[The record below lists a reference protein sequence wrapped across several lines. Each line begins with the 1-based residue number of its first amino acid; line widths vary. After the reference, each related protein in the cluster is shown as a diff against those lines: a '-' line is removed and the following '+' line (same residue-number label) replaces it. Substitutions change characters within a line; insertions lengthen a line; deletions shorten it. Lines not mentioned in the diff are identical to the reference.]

1 MKFKSEKMH
10 KVKSNYI
17 YICFTLYIMTLFI
30 NNLTFYMMYEV
41 LEKSVKII
49 RYVLYII
56 FAFRILSNWKNGKNI
71 TIPTIIA
78 IITSVL
84 VCIYSKNID
93 IGILVLSIMA
103 LRDTDFDKL
112 IKISFYIFT
121 TMFCIIVSLSLLKIL
136 PDWTYTRSDSGIVR
150 HSLGF
155 YYPTITIGL
164 YLAMVLM
171 YFYIRRNKCSWL
183 EILVLETMNVFL
195 YSYTDGRLSF
205 ILITII
211 LGAMALSKIEVLKRL
226 FETDINQKILRLV
239 IYVLPII
246 LFIVAIL
253 ITVLY
258 INKTRLGLKL
268 DQILSGR
275 LKYTSEAFERYQ
287 LTPFGQNI
295 KWNGWGGHGYIEEND
310 FLSSEYNF
318 VDISYARI
326 LFDYGIITT
335 ILILYMYTK
344 VLIENYNKK
353 NYWMCFTLI
362 FVLIW
367 SFVEPYIVYIGKN
380 IFVLTFGIIINNG
393 IEVKALN
400 YDYLKGRI
408 KKENGKE
415 INN

>member
-1 MKFKSEKMH
+1 
-10 KVKSNYI
+10 
-17 YICFTLYIMTLFI
+17 
-30 NNLTFYMMYEV
+30 
-41 LEKSVKII
+41 
-49 RYVLYII
+49 
-56 FAFRILSNWKNGKNI
+56 
-71 TIPTIIA
+71 
-78 IITSVL
+78 
-84 VCIYSKNID
+84 
-93 IGILVLSIMA
+93 
-103 LRDTDFDKL
+103 
-112 IKISFYIFT
+112 
-121 TMFCIIVSLSLLKIL
+121 
-136 PDWTYTRSDSGIVR
+136 
-150 HSLGF
+150 
-155 YYPTITIGL
+155 
-164 YLAMVLM
+164 
-171 YFYIRRNKCSWL
+171 
-183 EILVLETMNVFL
+183 
-195 YSYTDGRLSF
+195 
-205 ILITII
+205 
-211 LGAMALSKIEVLKRL
+211 MALSKIKILKKAFMSNVTQKVLKKL
-226 FETDINQKILRLV
+226 LYILPV
-239 IYVLPII
+239 I

-258 INKTRLGLKL
+258 INKTSLGLKL

>member
-1 MKFKSEKMH
+1 MNH
-10 KVKSNYI
+10 KNSNKKDI
-17 YICFTLYIMTLFI
+17 I
-30 NNLTFYMMYEV
+30 NN
-41 LEKSVKII
+41 II
-49 RYVLYII
+49 YII
-56 FAFRILSNWKNGKNI
+56 FGIYMMTLIMNNIASVMTNNSVEKCIKLVRFSIYAIFIFRILYDWKNGEKV
-71 TIPTIIA
+71 TVPMIIMG
-78 IITSVL
+78 SVSIL
-84 VCIYSKNID
+84 IFICSKNID
-93 IGILVLSIMA
+93 ILILFIVIVAM
-103 LRDTDFDKL
+103 RKFKIEKL
-112 IKISFYIFT
+112 INIAFYVFSAVFLIT
-121 TMFCIIVSLSLLKIL
+121 VNLALLKII
-136 PDWTYTRSDSGIVR
+136 PDWTYIRNENGFIR

-164 YLAMVLM
+164 YLSIILM
-171 YFYIRRNKCSWL
+171 YFYIRKNKCSYL
-183 EILVLETMNVFL
+183 ELLILETINIFL

-205 ILITII
+205 ILITLI
-211 LGAMALSKIEVLKRL
+211 LVAMALSKIKILKKAFMSNVTQKVLKKL
-226 FETDINQKILRLV
+226 LYI
-239 IYVLPII
+239 LPII

-258 INKTRLGLKL
+258 INKTSLGLKL

-344 VLIENYNKK
+344 VLIENYNKE

-400 YDYLKGRI
+400 YEYLKGRI